1 MSKGL
6 IHVYYGNGKG
16 KTTAALGLALRA
28 CGCDKKVVL
37 VQFLKDSN
45 TGELEPLCRLP
56 GITVLRGT
64 AAKKF
69 VRSMTPAELEETKT
83 IQNRNLS
90 EALKLVGNGDCDLLI
105 LDEALDAFQLGLLDE
120 ALFMGLVRG
129 KPEHLELVITG
140 HRPEAAV
147 IEAADYVTEMVK
159 IKHPYDRGISARRGV
174 EF

>member
-45 TGELEPLCRLP
+45 TGELEPLCSLP

-129 KPEHLELVITG
+129 KPAHLEPVITG
-140 HRPEAAV
+140 PRPEAAA
-147 IEAADYVTEMVK
+147 IDAADYVTEMVK
-159 IKHPYDRGISARRGV
+159 IKHPYDCGISARRGV